1 MKDHMAKMQKLKS
14 EAMHAVDHAAKA
26 NELVKAMGGMKSD
39 GDGKMMMQTAKQ
51 HLPPKG
57 GYKAGKKYHG

>member
-1 MKDHMAKMQKLKS
+1 
-14 EAMHAVDHAAKA
+14 
-26 NELVKAMGGMKSD
+26 MGGMKSD